1 MAIPPRNPPVSFME
15 RTRSPETDEARADMM
30 ADLEIEMPGSVVD
43 LERPLPEGI
52 EIEMEEDGGVTVD
65 FDPDEGNGAVDA
77 EFSANLAELMDDGD
91 LGVLSNDLM
100 AQFDSAKGSRGDWEE
115 EYSKGLELLGFKYEE
130 RTQPFRGATGVTH
143 PLLAEAATQF
153 QAQAFNE
160 LLPAEGPVRTQ
171 VLGDRT
177 REKQAQGKRVKDFM
191 NYYLTNEMEEYT
203 PEFDQLLFHLPLAGS
218 AFKKVYF
225 DESLGRPVSRFVPA
239 ENLVVPYDASDLA
252 TAPFVAQM
260 VRLPWNDV
268 RKMQVS
274 GFYRDIPVQPAAAP
288 ADDTTEIEDMIRGQS
303 PTNIDYDVTLLEF
316 HVDLDL
322 PGFEDRDEGGE
333 ETGIRLP
340 YVVTVAQES
349 GRILAIR
356 RNYREDDE
364 MRRRIHYFVH
374 FKFLPG
380 FGFYGLGLIHT
391 IGGLSRTATA
401 ALRQLIDAGTL
412 SNLPAGFKVR
422 GLRIRDD
429 ESPIQPGEFR
439 DVDSPGGAIRDGLM
453 PLPFKEPSATLFNL
467 LGFVVQAGQRFATIT
482 DLKVGDGNEQAA
494 VGTTIALLEQGTRVM
509 SAIHKR
515 LHYAMRQEFKILA
528 RVMAETL
535 PPVYPYSVAGADQTV
550 MASDFDDRVDIV
562 PVSDPNIFSQSQRIA
577 LAQAQLQLAMQAP
590 DLHDVY
596 EAFYRMYDAL
606 GVRDVDRLLKP
617 KDEGQPQPKDPAQE
631 NIDALNQ
638 VQLQAFEG
646 QNHDAHIMAHLV
658 FGSSPIV
665 AQAVPVAVS
674 LQKHV
679 MEHAKF
685 KAQERAMAEA
695 MQMLGP
701 RAAGQ
706 QMSPEM
712 MAQIDG
718 LVAQYI
724 AQEMQALKELSAQIS
739 GMGEG
744 QGPDPLVALKQQEL
758 TIKGQQVQAG
768 IANDQAK
775 LELDRLKVAER
786 AREFDERMRQTEQL
800 AREKLRAAAE
810 RETMRAQMQMATSQM
825 SAAQRASAQMR
836 VPNRSPA
843 R

>member
-1 MAIPPRNPPVSFME
+1 MAIPPRNTPVSFVE
-15 RTRSPETDEARADMM
+15 RSRSPESEEMRADMM
-30 ADLEIEMPGSVVD
+30 ADLEIEMPGTAVD
-43 LERPLPEGI
+43 LERPLPPGI
-52 EIEMEEDGGVTVD
+52 EIEMEDDGSVTVE
-65 FDPDEGNGAVDA
+65 FDADERDDAAGA
-77 EFSANLAELMDDGD
+77 EFSANLAEFMTDSD
-91 LGVLSNDLM
+91 LGVLANDLM
-100 AQFDSAKGSRGDWEE
+100 AQFDAAKGSRGDWEE

-177 REKQAQGKRVKDFM
+177 REKEAQGRRVKDFM
-191 NYYLTNEMEEYT
+191 NYYLMNEMEEYT

-218 AFKKVYF
+218 SFKKVYF

-260 VRLPWNDV
+260 ARLPWNDV

-274 GFYRDIPVQPAAAP
+274 GFYLDVPVQPAAAR
-288 ADDTTEIEDMIRGQS
+288 ADDTTEIEDLIKGQS

-322 PGFEDRDEGGE
+322 PGFEDRDDDGE

-340 YVVTVAQES
+340 YIVTVVEDS
-349 GRILAIR
+349 GKVLAIR
-356 RNYREDDE
+356 RNYREDDP
-364 MRRRIHYFVH
+364 MRRKIHYFVH
-374 FKFLPG
+374 YKFLPG

-412 SNLPAGFKVR
+412 SNLPAGFKIR

-453 PLPFKEPSATLFNL
+453 PLPFKEPSATLMNL

-482 DLKVGDGNEQAA
+482 DLKVGDSNEQAA

-535 PPVYPYSVAGADQTV
+535 PPVYPYSIAGADQTV
-550 MASDFDDRVDIV
+550 MAADFDDRVDIV

-577 LAQAQLQLAMQAP
+577 LAQAQLQMAMQAP

-638 VQLQAFEG
+638 VQLMAFEG

-658 FGSSPIV
+658 FGSSSIV
-665 AQAVPVAVS
+665 AQSIPVAVS

-701 RAAGQ
+701 
-706 QMSPEM
+706 QMMGPQGAPQLSPDM

-724 AQEMQALKELSAQIS
+724 AEEMQNLKVLSAQIAS
-739 GMGEG
+739 TGEG
-744 QGPDPLVALKQQEL
+744 EGPDPLVALKQEEL
-758 TIKGQQVQAG
+758 GIRRMQAEAS
-768 IANDQAK
+768 IQKDRADLQLERQK
-775 LELDRLKVAER
+775 LDER
-786 AREFDERMRQTEQL
+786 AREFNARMRQTEEL

-810 RETMRAQMQMATSQM
+810 RETMRAQMQLRV
-825 SAAQRASAQMR
+825 AAQRPPAL
-836 VPNRSPA
+836 PNRRPV
-843 R
+843 

>member
-322 PGFEDRDEGGE
+322 PGFEDRDEAGE

-340 YVVTVAQES
+340 YIVTVVQES
-349 GRILAIR
+349 GRVLAIR

-638 VQLQAFEG
+638 VQLMAFEG

-658 FGSSPIV
+658 FGSSPLV
-665 AQAVPVAVS
+665 AQALPVAVS

-706 QMSPEM
+706 QMSPEIM
-712 MAQIDG
+712 MQIEG

>member
-65 FDPDEGNGAVDA
+65 FDPDEGNGAIDA

-322 PGFEDRDEGGE
+322 PGFEDRDEAGE

-340 YVVTVAQES
+340 YIVTVVQES
-349 GRILAIR
+349 GRVLAIR

-638 VQLQAFEG
+638 VQLMAFEG

-658 FGSSPIV
+658 FGSSPLV
-665 AQAVPVAVS
+665 AQALPVAVS

-706 QMSPEM
+706 QMSPEIM
-712 MAQIDG
+712 MQIEG

-786 AREFDERMRQTEQL
+786 AREFDERMRQTAQL

-825 SAAQRASAQMR
+825 R